1 MRTKEE
7 LLEFL
12 NRVVGEEYVTV
23 EGNGDDGEK
32 VNILPYNYEITSGGF
47 SENINGFITFKGE
60 HLDAFN
66 HSTREMVK
74 VLVDCMNHAYSASIK
89 DCLAGDP
96 DILSQYKM
104 SRFKFQ

>member
-7 LLEFL
+7 LLDFL
-12 NRVVGEEYVTV
+12 KRVVGEEYITV
-23 EGNGDDGEK
+23 QGNGDEGEK
-32 VNILPYNYEITSGGF
+32 VDILPYSYEITSGGLG
-47 SENINGFITFKGE
+47 ENINGFITFKGE
-60 HLDAFN
+60 NLDDFN

-89 DCLAGDP
+89 DCLVGDP
-96 DILSQYKM
+96 DMLNQYKM